1 VYVGL
6 VGFNVG
12 LIVGLVGFNEGL
24 LVGLAEGCI
33 DGLEDTGAFVGDLL
47 GEGEFD
53 GCGDGTLDGPVGAI
67 VGIQKWST

>member
-1 VYVGL
+1 VPAIV
-6 VGFNVG
+6 
-12 LIVGLVGFNEGL
+12 LILPEAKL
-24 LVGLAEGCI
+24 